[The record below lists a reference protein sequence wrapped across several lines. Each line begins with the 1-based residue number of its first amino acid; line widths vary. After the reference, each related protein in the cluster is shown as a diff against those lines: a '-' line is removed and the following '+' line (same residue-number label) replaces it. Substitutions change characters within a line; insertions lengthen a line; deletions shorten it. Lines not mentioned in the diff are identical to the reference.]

1 MKPSMITVNALNSK
15 FFVVLETLI
24 EVTVN
29 VSILRKYGQHS
40 PFLYN
45 TANYRIKE
53 QLINVC
59 KTE

>member
-1 MKPSMITVNALNSK
+1 MKSSMITVNTLNSK
-15 FFVVLETLI
+15 FFVVLEQQIL
-24 EVTVN
+24 VSVN
-29 VSILRKYGQHS
+29 VSILRKYGQYS

-45 TANYRIKE
+45 AANYRIKE